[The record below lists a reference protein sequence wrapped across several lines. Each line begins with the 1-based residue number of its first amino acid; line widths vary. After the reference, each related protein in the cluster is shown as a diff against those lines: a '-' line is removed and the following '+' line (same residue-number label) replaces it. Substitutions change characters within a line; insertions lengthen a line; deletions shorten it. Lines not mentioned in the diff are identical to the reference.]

1 KQRPLRP
8 RRQSAALSPCPSV
21 VRQRTALNPL
31 AFVVQPGRILEPT
44 AGITLAQ
51 PHRAIRREVDQPHDL
66 LIGTPRDNPTESRLK
81 EDRRKGVDGPPPV
94 RRGDVE
100 LPAQVLE
107 RSAGVIGICR
117 PDLLDGFE
125 RGQSKTAQL
134 EPRAGGF
141 PGGYPFRQ
149 ARPKTGPQS
158 GDEAGC

>member
-1 KQRPLRP
+1 ME
-8 RRQSAALSPCPSV
+8 A
-21 VRQRTALNPL
+21 
-31 AFVVQPGRILEPT
+31 T
-44 AGITLAQ
+44 AGIALAQ

-66 LIGTPRDNPTESRLK
+66 LISKPRDNPAESRLK

-94 RRGDVE
+94 RRADVE

-134 EPRAGGF
+134 EPRADGF
-141 PGGYPFRQ
+141 PGGYPLRQ
-149 ARPKTGPQS
+149 ARLNTGRQS
-158 GDEAGC
+158 AHEVRCRRGLNAVIEARRG